1 MTKNRK
7 SVNLVNNIGTS
18 INVCR

>member
-1 MTKNRK
+1 MTKSRK
-7 SVNLVNNIGTS
+7 SVNPVNNIGTS

>member
-7 SVNLVNNIGTS
+7 YVNPVNNIGTS